1 MTDATPRPPIGGL
14 AEDPTRLARAARPDE
29 YGAPHPLYVVWE
41 ITLACDLGC
50 KTCGSRAGPRR
61 DTELD
66 TEACLDAVAQMADLG
81 IREVTLI
88 GGEAY
93 LREDWDLIAAE
104 ITRRGMTAGITTG
117 ARNLTP
123 ERIARAVDAGV
134 AGISISLDGLERTH
148 DAQRGSPGSWKAAV
162 EAARRVAVSPM
173 RLSTNT
179 QINRLSMP
187 ELVGVADLLAEIGSA
202 AWQIQITVPMGR
214 GADRPDM
221 LLQPHDLLELFPL
234 LAWIK
239 QERLTPAGIRL
250 FPGNNIG
257 YFGPWEQVLRY
268 GGGEG
273 AHWGGCGAGKWCLGV
288 EADGK
293 IKGCPSLPSEDWTG
307 GFFGQDRL
315 AEVVA
320 DTDELRFLRERTR
333 DDLWGFCKTCYYA
346 DVCRAGCTW
355 TSQCTL
361 GEQGNNPYCIH
372 RALWHDERGQ
382 RERLVHRQPAPGKPF
397 DHGRF
402 DILVEDA
409 PPLADAGATIA
420 GFDLPTVTGL
430 KWDAGSVWQ
439 PADLKRLLKRIGRRD
454 LVQITPGGRSGPS

>member
-1 MTDATPRPPIGGL
+1 MSENAAPRPPIGGL
-14 AEDPTRLARAARPDE
+14 NEDPSTLPRSIRPADQ
-29 YGAPHPLYVVWE
+29 GQPHPLYVVWE

-50 KTCGSRAGPRR
+50 KTCGSRAGPQR
-61 DTELD
+61 DSELS
-66 TEACLDAVAQMADLG
+66 TAACLDAVAQMAELG

-93 LREDWDLIAAE
+93 LREDWDVIAAE
-104 ITRRGMTAGITTG
+104 ISRRGMTVGITTG

-123 ERIARAVDAGV
+123 ERIQRAVDAGV
-134 AGISISLDGLERTH
+134 AGISISLDGLEQTH

-162 EAARRVAVSPM
+162 EAARRVAASPM

-187 ELVGVADLLAEIGSA
+187 ELVGVADLLREIGST

-214 GADRPDM
+214 GADRPAM

-239 QERLTPAGIRL
+239 QERLTPNGIRL

-257 YFGPWEQVLRY
+257 YFGPWEQALRY
-268 GGGEG
+268 GGGKG

-293 IKGCPSLPSEDWTG
+293 IKGCPSLPSDDWTG
-307 GFFGQDRL
+307 GYFGQDRL

-320 DTDELRFLRERTR
+320 DTAELRFLRERTR

-361 GEQGNNPYCIH
+361 GKQGNNPYCIH
-372 RALWHDERGQ
+372 RALEHDARGQ
-382 RERLVHRQPAPGKPF
+382 RERLVHAQAAPGLPF

-402 DILVEDA
+402 DLRVEDA
-409 PPLADAGATIA
+409 PPADPNATPTIG
-420 GFDLPTVTGL
+420 GFDLATVTGL
-430 KWDAGSVWQ
+430 PWDAGSVWQ
-439 PADLKRLLKRIGRRD
+439 PADLKRLLKRIGRRN
-454 LVQITPGGRSGPS
+454 LVQIGG